1 MKDFAGKNVYIT
13 GGSSGI
19 GLSTA
24 KLLAAAGAHISVFA
38 RGRERLES
46 ASQEIRSLRRSEN
59 QGVSWTA
66 LDVSRKDQVD
76 QVMATAVGEFGAP
89 DLLINCAGRA
99 YPRYFEDIT
108 YEQFD
113 ETMRTNFF
121 GVWHTV
127 SALVPHMKERGGHIV
142 NVSSMSGF
150 VGVFGYTDYA
160 ASKFAIIGF
169 SEALRSELRRYGI
182 RVSVLCPPDTDTPG
196 FQVENRTKPEETQA
210 VSAAA
215 RVMRPD
221 DVAKGLIQGIRKG
234 KFLIIP
240 NFEGRMI
247 YLVKRVFPSL
257 LDRIM
262 DRDIRKVHRA
272 RKRRSG
278 GPCSEI
284 ERQTGGS

>member
-121 GVWHTV
+121 SVWHTV

-150 VGVFGYTDYA
+150 VGVFGYTDYT

-272 RKRRSG
+272 RKRRS
-278 GPCSEI
+278 
-284 ERQTGGS
+284 

>member
-150 VGVFGYTDYA
+150 VGVFGYTDYT

-196 FQVENRTKPEETQA
+196 FHVENRTKPEETQA

-262 DRDIRKVHRA
+262 DRDIRKVHRS
-272 RKRRSG
+272 RKRRS
-278 GPCSEI
+278 
-284 ERQTGGS
+284 

>member
-1 MKDFAGKNVYIT
+1 MREFAGKVVYLT

-19 GLSTA
+19 GLSAA
-24 KLLAAAGAHISVFA
+24 KLLAASGANIVLFA

-46 ASQEIRSLRRSEN
+46 AAAELLALRKSDGQR
-59 QGVSWTA
+59 VSWMT

-76 QVMATAVGEFGAP
+76 EAMARSVIEFGVP

-99 YPRYFEDIT
+99 YPRYFEDIP
-108 YEQFD
+108 YEQFE

-127 SALVPHMKERGGHIV
+127 SALVPHMKVRGGHIV

-150 VGVFGYTDYA
+150 IGVFGYTDYA

-169 SEALRSELRRYGI
+169 SEALRSELRRCGI
-182 RVSVLCPPDTDTPG
+182 QVSVLCPPDTETPG
-196 FQVENRTKPEETQA
+196 FQVENRTKPAETRA

-215 RVMRPD
+215 RVLHPD
-221 DVAKGLIQGIRKG
+221 EVAKGLIQGIRKS

-240 NFEGRMI
+240 SVEGRMI
-247 YLVKRVFPSL
+247 HLFKRMFPSV
-257 LDRIM
+257 LDWIM

-272 RKRRSG
+272 QNRS
-278 GPCSEI
+278 S
-284 ERQTGGS
+284 